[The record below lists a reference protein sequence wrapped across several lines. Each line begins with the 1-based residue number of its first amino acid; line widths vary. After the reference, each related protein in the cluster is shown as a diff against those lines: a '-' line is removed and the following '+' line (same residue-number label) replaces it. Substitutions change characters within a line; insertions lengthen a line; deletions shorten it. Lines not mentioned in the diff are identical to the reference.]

1 MKGHCKNW
9 SVHILEKLKIWTLF
23 NEFYFGTCV
32 MQFFCG
38 RGREKHFYFSVD
50 VPFHHLV
57 QTVFAKKSIIFVLIF
72 FNYMEK
78 HFLQGA
84 EKGRA
89 SYVRKNETF
98 LTFMVLFLQML
109 HKCAAKSFGCM
120 VLNLRIWAEKFSYRS
135 FINFWITFE
144 ICCQCLV
151 GQTSWACVRFLQ
163 LNLVITEI
171 KISMSG

>member
-1 MKGHCKNW
+1 MYHKALCETMKGHCKNW
-9 SVHILEKLKIWTLF
+9 SVHIIEKLNIWTLF

-50 VPFHHLV
+50 VPFHHLLQRV
-57 QTVFAKKSIIFVLIF
+57 LAKKSIIFVLIF

-84 EKGRA
+84 EEG
-89 SYVRKNETF
+89 F
-98 LTFMVLFLQML
+98 LTFMVLLLQML
-109 HKCAAKSFGCM
+109 HKCAAKSFGCR
-120 VLNLRIWAEKFSYRS
+120 VLILRIWAEKFSYRS

-151 GQTSWACVRFLQ
+151 GQTSWACVRVLQ